1 MSPQQVVALS
11 LRLFA
16 IWLSLWAIRY
26 ITFVPDSLIK
36 NHIDSGVDLAYYIGF
51 GTMCIAFIIWFFPMT
66 IANKIISK
74 SSSDHSFNTN
84 PNEVALVGISIL
96 GLWKIIDSA
105 PVLASSLFQAYLNSG
120 SRPLFSSL
128 DAAGKTDIVFM
139 FIELFIAVILV
150 VQAKKIAHFIMKSY
164 VN

>member
-1 MSPQQVVALS
+1 MSPQQVVALI

-36 NHIDSGVDLAYYIGF
+36 NHMDSGVDVSYYIGF
-51 GTMCIAFIIWFFPMT
+51 GTMVIALFIWFFPMT

-74 SSSDHSFNTN
+74 SSSNHTFNTN

-128 DAAGKTDIVFM
+128 DVAGKADIAFM

-150 VQAKKIAHFIMKSY
+150 SQAKKIASFIMKSDE
-164 VN
+164 N